1 MKEIMKVAHRWLRYK
16 KTSINLVFRTEDNV
30 IMNNRLFQFAHFFW
44 HIGFFV
50 LHIVIFILFVLGL
63 LLYSYK
69 CQVLPLYS
77 KRREVFCL
85 FFFPASMFSCCCSG
99 TKSCPTPCDPIDCS
113 RPDFPVLHYLLEFAQ
128 THVHWVCDA
137 IQPSH
142 PLSPSSP
149 ALNLSQHQGLF
160 Q

>member
-1 MKEIMKVAHRWLRYK
+1 MPSVTI
-16 KTSINLVFRTEDNV
+16 
-30 IMNNRLFQFAHFFW
+30 
-44 HIGFFV
+44 
-50 LHIVIFILFVLGL
+50 IFKIR
-63 LLYSYK
+63 
-69 CQVLPLYS
+69 

-85 FFFPASMFSCCCSG
+85 FFFPASMFSCCCSV

-149 ALNLSQHQGLF
+149 ALNLSQHQSLF
-160 Q
+160 QWVGSLHQVTKVLEFQRQYQEIKALLEGPLTVRFLLISYGPENLHMAINDIEKAVHDS

>member
-1 MKEIMKVAHRWLRYK
+1 MPSVTI
-16 KTSINLVFRTEDNV
+16 
-30 IMNNRLFQFAHFFW
+30 
-44 HIGFFV
+44 
-50 LHIVIFILFVLGL
+50 IFKIR
-63 LLYSYK
+63 
-69 CQVLPLYS
+69 

-85 FFFPASMFSCCCSG
+85 FFFPESMFSCCCSV

-149 ALNLSQHQGLF
+149 ALNLSQHQSLF
-160 Q
+160 QWVGSLHQVTKVLEFQRQYQEIKALLEGPLTVRFLLISYGPENLHMAINDIEKAVHDS